1 MCAAHFWASFQ
12 GRWTVYR
19 YVFADLLFC
28 QFWPIRYWKETVY
41 TFSCP
46 ALDTLFILKINAFSH
61 FPGSGQDPNLK
72 LTFFFFFFWG
82 CLKAA
87 ETSCKHNT
95 DIQTVT
101 FQVDIVSSFF
111 FLFFYIQQLWSN
123 IIFQVMSQIVCGS
136 ITGLKCW
143 NQFSGN
149 HQGTPKLTGPRQ
161 KLVSRLWI
169 YTFFLYR

>member
-1 MCAAHFWASFQ
+1 MCAAHFWALFQ
-12 GRWTVYR
+12 GRWSVYR

-111 FLFFYIQQLWSN
+111 FFFFSISSSCGATLSFKSCHKLSVVQSLVWNVGTS
-123 IIFQVMSQIVCGS
+123 FQA
-136 ITGLKCW
+136 TTRGLR
-143 NQFSGN
+143 N
-149 HQGTPKLTGPRQ
+149 
-161 KLVSRLWI
+161 
-169 YTFFLYR
+169 